1 MIKITRKNGTKNS
14 TVILSEE
21 KVFSA
26 QFSPSSKEAWVKI
39 LMPDGGWM
47 SDHYDHATSMEY
59 IPNDEHIKIEL

>member
-21 KVFSA
+21 KVFSVE
-26 QFSPSSKEAWVKI
+26 FYTSIKEVWLKI

-47 SDHYDHATSMEY
+47 TEHYEKVTSMEY
-59 IPNDEHIKIEL
+59 IPNDEQIKIEP

>member
-26 QFSPSSKEAWVKI
+26 QFYTSSKEVWVKI

-47 SDHYDHATSMEY
+47 SDRYDHATSMEY
-59 IPNDEHIKIEL
+59 IPNNEHIII